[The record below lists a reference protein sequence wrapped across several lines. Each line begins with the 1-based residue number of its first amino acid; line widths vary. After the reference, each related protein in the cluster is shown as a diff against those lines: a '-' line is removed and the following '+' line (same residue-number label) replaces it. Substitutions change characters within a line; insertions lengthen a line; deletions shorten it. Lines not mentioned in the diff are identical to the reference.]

1 MLAVAML
8 VGMAAGTEAYAA
20 SKKRAKARTTATTK
34 KSGLKGQIKASNG
47 VVYSLKSNGRW
58 TSGRRSGTWQKVGK
72 LVRIGYDDAD
82 GGMFYYNGA
91 IYDTGSDCG
100 VDPYTLPIESYS
112 GDDPGR
118 LFDYKQ
124 CSAKLTWFK

>member
-47 VVYSLKSNGRW
+47 VVYSLKQRPLDIQQTLRNVAKGR
-58 TSGRRSGTWQKVGK
+58 
-72 LVRIGYDDAD
+72 
-82 GGMFYYNGA
+82 
-91 IYDTGSDCG
+91 
-100 VDPYTLPIESYS
+100 
-112 GDDPGR
+112 
-118 LFDYKQ
+118 
-124 CSAKLTWFK
+124 